1 MCGERCVDTAIH
13 TTFRSC
19 GQRRCC
25 PGKLLSA
32 AGTAPGYGSIS
43 WKPGNYMNWKSYSG
57 GLDAN
62 MFPDGYGSL
71 TDVYG
76 PISGKRAVLA
86 CVLAHACDDANV

>member
-1 MCGERCVDTAIH
+1 MHV
-13 TTFRSC
+13 
-19 GQRRCC
+19 
-25 PGKLLSA
+25 LSA

-43 WKPGNYMNWKSYSG
+43 WKLGRENYMGYKSYSG

-76 PISGKRAVLA
+76 PISGKHTVWA
-86 CVLAHACDDANV
+86 CVCARARMRRMQIR